1 MDDRN
6 VPICD
11 TGEDAIGKHH
21 IFDEALIYDAPAG
34 EAAALS
40 VVGTDAYEGRTVS
53 CQNIHTTLFYFCQA
67 IYFCLCSILMLTGDI
82 KLLATS

>member
-1 MDDRN
+1 MDNRN

-21 IFDEALIYDAPAG
+21 IFDEALIYDAPSG

-53 CQNIHTTLFYFCQA
+53 CQNIYTEILTFVKQ
-67 IYFCLCSILMLTGDI
+67 SIFVCTQF
-82 KLLATS
+82 